1 LVVFGNDPA
10 GFSRGVPLTI
20 TKRKAFV
27 AIGVLALLV
36 VIAVLIGA
44 HFFRNRLDPYIHEQ
58 AIRYLERR
66 FDSDV
71 EVAGLRVSLPRV
83 SPFKLA
89 FTRGHGIFARVDGEG
104 ISLRHRG
111 NPNRPPMFLMKRFSF
126 VVDLGSLFG
135 PQKVV
140 SSVMIDGM
148 EINIPPKEKR
158 QEGDSQEGVPSTG
171 VIIEDVVITDS
182 ILRIL
187 PKDEDKTPLQFDLHR
202 IHLESAG
209 MNVAM
214 KYDATLTNA
223 KPPGEVQS
231 QGSFGPWAA
240 TEPGDTPLEGDYDF
254 KDADL
259 GVFTGIAGILHST
272 GQFAGTLDSIEVKGQ
287 ASVPD
292 FRLKRSGNAVRLS
305 TRFNVLVDGT
315 NGNTTLKPVTGT
327 LGSTEFKTSGA
338 VIKREKQEHRTI
350 SLEVTM
356 PNGNL
361 RDLLT
366 LAMGGRPFMEGRIQL
381 NTKIDIPPL
390 TGKVSEKLM
399 LDGTFELSQAEFLE
413 SKIQEKIDMLSRRGQ
428 GQPKNQ
434 EIVEVPSGLAG
445 SFKLANEVITFR
457 SLSFAVL
464 GAGVDLAGNYDIGND
479 DIDFHGTLKLDAKVS
494 QTMTGWKRW
503 VLKPVDPFFAKQ
515 GAGTLLHIKVS
526 GTSKDP
532 QFGLDRG
539 KKHSE

>member
-1 LVVFGNDPA
+1 MFGNNPA
-10 GFSRGVPLTI
+10 SFSREVRLTI
-20 TKRKAFV
+20 TKRKAFIAV
-27 AIGVLALLV
+27 GVLALLA
-36 VIAVLIGA
+36 VIAVVIGA
-44 HFFRNRLDPYIHEQ
+44 HFFRKRVDPYIHEQ
-58 AIRYLERR
+58 AVRYLERR

-71 EVAGLRVSLPRV
+71 ELAALRVSLPNF

-89 FTRGHGIFARVDGEG
+89 LTRGHGIFARVDGEG

-111 NPNRPPMFLMKRFSF
+111 NPNLPPMFLMKRFSF

-135 PQKVV
+135 PLKVV
-140 SSVMIDGM
+140 PSVMIDGM
-148 EINIPPKEKR
+148 EVNIPPKEKR
-158 QEGDSQEGVPSTG
+158 QDAQSHETVPSTG

-187 PKDEDKTPLQFDLHR
+187 PKDADKTPLQFDLHR

-209 MNVAM
+209 TNVAM

-223 KPPGEVQS
+223 KPPGEIQS
-231 QGSFGPWAA
+231 KGSFGPWAA
-240 TEPGDTPLEGDYDF
+240 TEPGDTPLAGEYDF
-254 KDADL
+254 KNADL
-259 GVFTGIAGILHST
+259 GVFTGIAGVLHST
-272 GQFAGTLDSIEVKGQ
+272 GEFAGTLDSIEVKGE

-292 FRLKRSGNAVRLS
+292 FRLKRAGNAVPLS
-305 TRFNVLVDGT
+305 TQFNVLVDGT
-315 NGNTTLKPVTGT
+315 NGNTVLKPVTGT
-327 LGSTEFKTSGA
+327 LGHTGFKTSGA

-366 LAMGGRPFMEGRIQL
+366 LAMKGRPFMEGRIRL

-390 TGKVSEKLM
+390 TGRVSEKLM
-399 LDGTFELSQAEFLE
+399 LDGNFELSQTKFLE
-413 SKIQEKIDMLSRRGQ
+413 SKIQEKIDSLSRRGQ
-428 GQPKNQ
+428 GQPKNE

-457 SLSFAVL
+457 SLSFAVR
-464 GAGVDLAGNYDIGND
+464 GAGVDLAGSYDIGND
-479 DIDFHGTLKLDAKVS
+479 DIDFRGTLRLDAKVS

-503 VLKPVDPFFAKQ
+503 ALKPVDPFFAKQ
-515 GAGTLLHIKVS
+515 GAGTLLHIKVG

-539 KKHSE
+539 KKNSGE